1 LPNVKDEP
9 RPRLAR
15 AVLLGARIVT
25 AVVVGSG
32 ALLDERRGSRTA
44 ENQSAGEGW
53 RTGKPPGQ
61 ASKPATI
68 ETGQGASKASK
79 LPPSNAREGNPE
91 SASLVLRTALEA
103 EPGREDL
110 KT

>member
-1 LPNVKDEP
+1 MILPNVKDEP

-32 ALLDERRGSRTA
+32 ALLDERRGSVTA
-44 ENQSAGEGW
+44 ENQSAGRGW
-53 RTGKPPGQ
+53 SSGTLLQ
-61 ASKPATI
+61 EAEASR
-68 ETGQGASKASK
+68 ASN
-79 LPPSNAREGNPE
+79 LPPSNLREESPK
-91 SASLVLRTALEA
+91 SASLGLRTALDA
-103 EPGREDL
+103 ELHRGKL